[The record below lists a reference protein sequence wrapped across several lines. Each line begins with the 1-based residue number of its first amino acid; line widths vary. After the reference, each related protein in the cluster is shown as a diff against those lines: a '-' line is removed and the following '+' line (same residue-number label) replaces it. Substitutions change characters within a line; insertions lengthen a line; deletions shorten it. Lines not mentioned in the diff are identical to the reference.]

1 MSHDFDVIIAGG
13 NMTGACLAC
22 ALADTPLRIAVVEA
36 GELPGES
43 TLEERDLRVS
53 ALTRASERILE
64 HVGAWPYIAQHRLSP
79 FRDMHVWDAGGS
91 GEIHFDC
98 AEIGEPTL
106 GYIVE
111 NRLIQAALIDR
122 LHDVANV
129 QLFSPVS
136 IAACDWADEGVTV
149 ELDDGRRL
157 TASLLVGADGARSRV
172 REQAGIPV
180 RGWSYEQTA
189 VVVNVRTEKDH
200 QETAWQRFL
209 PTGPLAYLPLT
220 DNMSAIVW
228 STSPEQ
234 AETLLAMDDEDF
246 RVALGEAFEYR
257 LGKVLECGPR
267 AAFPLRLQYAENYV
281 RPGLA
286 LIGDAA
292 HSIHPLAG
300 QGVNLG
306 LLDVAALAEVLLQGA
321 RKGRQPGDYE
331 WLRRYERWR
340 KTDNLGTMFV
350 MDAFKRLF
358 GNSLAPVKWLRNLGL
373 QVTDHSGPVKQKLI
387 RQAMGLEGDL
397 PPLARVS

>member
-1 MSHDFDVIIAGG
+1 
-13 NMTGACLAC
+13 MTGACLAC
-22 ALADTPLRIAVVEA
+22 ALADTPLRVAVVEA
-36 GELPGES
+36 GELPGEA
-43 TLEERDLRVS
+43 TLEQRDLRVS

-64 HVGAWPYIAQHRLSP
+64 HVGAWPYIAQHRLSA

-91 GEIHFDC
+91 GEIHFSSAD
-98 AEIGEPTL
+98 IGEPTL

-111 NRLIQAALIDR
+111 NRLIQAALINR
-122 LHDVANV
+122 LQDVGNV
-129 QLFSPVS
+129 QMFSPVS
-136 IAACDWADEGVTV
+136 IASCDWTDEGVTV
-149 ELDDGRRL
+149 ALDDGRRL
-157 TASLLVGADGARSRV
+157 TAGLLVGADGARSRV

-189 VVVNVRTEKDH
+189 VVVNVRTEKGH

-228 STSPEQ
+228 STSPQQ
-234 AETLLAMDDEDF
+234 ADTLLAMDDEDF
-246 RVALGEAFEYR
+246 RTALGEAFEYR
-257 LGKVLECGPR
+257 LGKVIESGPR
-267 AAFPLRLQYAENYV
+267 AAFPLRLQHAEAYV

-306 LLDVAALAEVLLQGA
+306 LLDVAALAEILLQGA
-321 RKGRQPGDYE
+321 SKGRQPGDYE

-340 KTDNLGTMFV
+340 KADNLGTMFV
-350 MDAFKRLF
+350 MDAFKRVF
-358 GNSLAPVKWLRNLGL
+358 GNSLPPVKWLRNLGL
-373 QVTDHSGPVKQKLI
+373 QITDHSGPIKQKLV

-397 PPLARVS
+397 PPLARAS